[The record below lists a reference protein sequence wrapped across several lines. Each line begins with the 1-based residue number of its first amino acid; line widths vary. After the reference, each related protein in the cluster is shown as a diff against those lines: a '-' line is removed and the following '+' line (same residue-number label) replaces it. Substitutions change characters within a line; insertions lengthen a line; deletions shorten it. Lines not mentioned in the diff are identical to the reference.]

1 MSALTTCPP
10 DATAPE
16 AVGQSHDAPTAPAR
30 RGDRAG
36 TGTPPTVDRR
46 RTMTRQWWSRL
57 LWAVG
62 LIVAAI
68 ALRAALPELRE
79 GFSAL
84 RHAHAGLLAAAVAIE
99 VAALATLP
107 LTFRAALTLLGG
119 GARYGAAL
127 DGTLGMFALSRV
139 VPGGGL
145 AGGLYAARR
154 FKHAGNST
162 AVSGAAVAVASV
174 ATMLTL
180 GVVVA
185 GGAVVEAATGR
196 GSIGLV
202 WSLAGFLAVLAAI
215 AVAAQRILRDPE
227 RLDAVCTR
235 LARLLRRPAPAAQW
249 RADLEGFTVALAHPG
264 RLARV
269 AGWSALNWGLQ
280 LLALWTIFAAFGVS
294 MPVGVLVLGFGAA
307 NLVTALPHTPGG
319 LGVVEAGMT
328 ATYVAMGVPMS
339 TALVGVLCYR
349 LLGHWLPVM
358 AALPLVLPHVQRAR
372 GSEA

>member
-1 MSALTTCPP
+1 MSAVATRGP
-10 DATAPE
+10 DVEVTPAPDVEATR
-16 AVGQSHDAPTAPAR
+16 DADPVVDAAAPATVE
-30 RGDRAG
+30 RASS
-36 TGTPPTVDRR
+36 PMRK
-46 RTMTRQWWSRL
+46 WSPRL

-62 LIVAAI
+62 LVVAAV
-68 ALRAALPELRE
+68 ALRTALPELRE
-79 GFSAL
+79 GIDAL
-84 RHAHAGLLAAAVAIE
+84 GRAHTGLLAVAVAVEI
-99 VAALATLP
+99 AALATLP
-107 LTFRAALTLLGG
+107 LTFRAALTMLGG

-127 DGTLGMFALSRV
+127 DSTLGAFALSRV

-154 FKHAGNST
+154 FMRAGNSA
-162 AVSGAAVAVASV
+162 AVSGAAVAVASA

-185 GGAVVEAATGR
+185 GGAVTEAATGR

-202 WSLAGFLAVLAAI
+202 WSMAGFLAVLAAI
-215 AVAAQRILRDPE
+215 AVAVQRTLRDPD
-227 RLDAVCTR
+227 RIDAVTTSA
-235 LARLLRRPAPAAQW
+235 ARVLRRPESADQW
-249 RADLEGFTVALAHPG
+249 SGQLEAFGAALAHPR
-264 RLARV
+264 RLAWVV
-269 AGWSALNWGLQ
+269 AWATLNWTLQ
-280 LLALWTIFAAFGVS
+280 LLALWTIFAAFGVE

-328 ATYVAMGVPMS
+328 ATYMAMGVPMS

-358 AALPLVLPHVQRAR
+358 AALPLVLPHVKRAR
-372 GSEA
+372 GSGTS

>member
-1 MSALTTCPP
+1 MHAVATRPR
-10 DATAPE
+10 DAQATAPALPPDHAGDA
-16 AVGQSHDAPTAPAR
+16 AVPLSADHPQTPMR
-30 RGDRAG
+30 R
-36 TGTPPTVDRR
+36 
-46 RTMTRQWWSRL
+46 WWPRL
-57 LWAVG
+57 LWIVG
-62 LIVAAI
+62 LIVAAV
-68 ALRAALPELRE
+68 ALRTALPELRE
-79 GFSAL
+79 GINAL
-84 RHAHAGLLAAAVAIE
+84 GDAHTGLLAVAVALE

-107 LTFRAALTLLGG
+107 LTFRAALALLGG

-127 DGTLGMFALSRV
+127 DGTLGAFALSRV

-154 FKHAGNST
+154 FMRAGNT
-162 AVSGAAVAVASV
+162 AAVSGAAVAVASA

-180 GVVVA
+180 GIVVA
-185 GGAVVEAATGR
+185 GGAVTEAATGR

-202 WSLAGFLAVLAAI
+202 WSMAAFLAVLAGG
-215 AVAAQRILRDPE
+215 AALLLHILRDPD

-235 LARLLRRPAPAAQW
+235 AARLVRRPAAAGQW
-249 RADLEGFTVALAHPG
+249 RDNLEPITAALAHPR

-269 AGWSALNWGLQ
+269 VGWSALNWGLQ

-294 MPVGVLVLGFGAA
+294 MPIGVLVLGFGAA

-358 AALPLVLPHVQRAR
+358 AALPLVLPRAR
-372 GSEA
+372 VGGGSEGS